1 MSHRDIYVQ
10 GVRVRFGPVIPA
22 RLLAGIGSPP
32 AVPRCTTDSRLRAG
46 CAAVRGR
53 HRAWRRRR
61 PLDRLPYPV
70 LRRGSRRKKRHKP
83 DPATNNTFHASGGSL
98 THASEGGARR
108 CSKRSNPW
116 RSIAFRGCYVVQN
129 HRSVPRSNRRLELGL
144 RIYESV
150 AEANAQKRTRPRVG
164 IGRPLSPPPLFSIV
178 SAITADTPVDAN
190 SIHSTDIAPELVR
203 TIEAGSSRP
212 CRPRV
217 GASGSTTTLAAGRIP
232 SSVLINAPL
241 ALTLSR
247 QPRHLQPLSGD
258 CMQLSRTG
266 MFVESRCPQRCS
278 IDLSLK
284 FCTLIM
290 LHPSWPRRHP

>member
-1 MSHRDIYVQ
+1 LRGRTWSAPRVAPQAPLGSTALPSPTARKPQKKTPQARPRYQQYFPRLWRLADP
-10 GVRVRFGPVIPA
+10 RVRRRSAALLKTFQPLAIY
-22 RLLAGIGSPP
+22 RLQ
-32 AVPRCTTDSRLRAG
+32 R
-46 CAAVRGR
+46 
-53 HRAWRRRR
+53 
-61 PLDRLPYPV
+61 V
-70 LRRGSRRKKRHKP
+70 LC
-83 DPATNNTFHASGGSL
+83 
-98 THASEGGARR
+98 
-108 CSKRSNPW
+108 CS
-116 RSIAFRGCYVVQN
+116 N